1 MNKRKSFIAVILA
14 AMMFCISTVCGAQTV
29 TGKFSSSPLKD
40 VLEKIQNQTGYTFID
55 DYSDI
60 DLSRHVTAT
69 FKNAPLAEVLDKVL
83 DPSLKYS
90 VSGKIISISRQPVA
104 QRQNHKSVPER
115 VTVSGTVISAT
126 DNQPLIGAGVVIDNT
141 TTGTVT
147 DVDGNFTISIPS
159 DAKTVTFS
167 CLGYQSREISA
178 KDAILMRLVSLSEEN
193 TTLENAVVVGF
204 GVQKKESVVGAV
216 QAIRP
221 ADLSYPSSNLTTSF
235 AGKIAGVI
243 STQRSGEPGADG
255 ANFWIRGIST
265 FGTNTSP
272 LIVMDGVE
280 INATMLNSIAPET
293 IKSFSVLK
301 DATATALYGSRGAN
315 GVMIITTRSGKDSD
329 RMNINVRFENGWSMP
344 TSVQK
349 IADGVT
355 YMQTYNEAVG
365 MQYWPE
371 EKIEGTRAGLNG
383 YIFPDNDWYKILFKN
398 ATMNQNANLSVTGGG
413 KRVDYF
419 LNATMFNENGILRSS
434 SESEFG
440 TNINYRKF
448 LFQSNVTARL
458 TKTTRISIRMN
469 TQLHFRHAPYE
480 SVNSLFYYT
489 MRANPVRFPVV
500 WPKEEG
506 DTFVRFGNAESPNG
520 GTNDLNPYALMCR
533 GYGDRHYSY
542 FTETF
547 NVDQDLDFI
556 TKGLK
561 VKGQASFYNYVYAAT
576 YKTTVPHY
584 FKLQDYWTDPDSG
597 DYRYETSPIGASPVD
612 YYTISTGKDG
622 YRENSLQGS
631 IEYTRNFND
640 SHDVNALLVYHQ
652 KEKVFN
658 TPDASEE
665 KVLPFREQGLAGR
678 VTYSYKSRYM
688 MEANFGYNG
697 SENFAKGKR
706 FGFFPSIAVGYTIS
720 NEPFFKSLRSVI
732 NLLKIRASFGQS
744 GNDALPVRFPYVTE
758 VKTNQSMY
766 WRVGPEFTG
775 LTGTTIAT
783 LGNDAAT
790 WEVSTKAN
798 LGVELGLFDDLTVI
812 MDFFNDKRTGIFM
825 QRRSIP
831 YSAGYSDT
839 LPYGNIGAVLNRG
852 VDASF
857 EYNKVFSKD
866 LSLSARGTFTY
877 AHNEITDRDEPVG
890 TPYYQSE
897 IGHPINSIKGLVAA
911 GLFKDQEDID
921 TSPKQTYQTVK
932 PGDIK
937 YVDLNSDGQ
946 IDDNDMTII
955 GKPETP
961 EIIYGFGASVNWKKF
976 DFSMF
981 FQGQAR
987 CSLLMADMHPFC
999 DKGVSG
1005 FGITQWI
1012 ADDHWSES
1020 NQNVNA
1026 AYPRLSAEWNQNNVK
1041 TSSFWLYNGAFL
1053 RLKTVEIGY
1062 TFKWFRFYVTGSN
1075 LLTFS
1080 GFKYWDPGLGSGNGL
1095 SYPLQRTFNIG
1106 VQYNF

>member
-1 MNKRKSFIAVILA
+1 MNMNKSLSAALAVFLLCVSA
-14 AMMFCISTVCGAQTV
+14 VCGGQTF
-29 TGKFSSSPLKD
+29 TGTFSSATLKS
-40 VLEKIQNQTGYTFID
+40 VLDEVQEQTGYTFIY

-60 DLSRHVTAT
+60 ENNSGVTAV
-69 FKNAPLAEVLDKVL
+69 FRNAGVTEVLDKVL
-83 DPSLKYS
+83 DSTLRYS
-90 VSGKIISISRQPVA
+90 VSGKIISISKAPKQAA
-104 QRQNHKSVPER
+104 QEKKTAPSA
-115 VTVSGTVISAT
+115 VTVTGTVISSA
-126 DNQPLIGAGVVIDNT
+126 DNQPLIGAGVVVDNSSN
-141 TTGTVT
+141 GTVT
-147 DVDGNFTISIPS
+147 DIDGNFTITIPVS
-159 DAKTVTFS
+159 ARTVTFS
-167 CLGYQSREISA
+167 CLGYQSKEIQA
-178 KDAILMRLVSLSEEN
+178 KDAILMKLVSLNEE
-193 TTLENAVVVGF
+193 TTLIEDAVVVGF

-221 ADLSYPSSNLTTSF
+221 GELSYPSSNLTTAF

-243 STQRSGEPGADG
+243 STQTSGEPGADG

-280 INATMLNSIAPET
+280 INSTMLNSIAPET
-293 IKSFSVLK
+293 IESFSVLK

-315 GVMIITTRSGKDSD
+315 GVMIITTRNGKDSE
-329 RMNINVRFENGWSMP
+329 RMNINVRVENGWSMP
-344 TSVQK
+344 TSVQE

-355 YMQTYNEAVG
+355 YMQAYNEAVG
-365 MQYWPE
+365 MQYWSA
-371 EKIEGTRAGLNG
+371 EKIEGTRNRTDR

-398 ATMNQNANLSVTGGG
+398 STMNQNANLSVTGGG

-434 SESEFG
+434 SASEFG
-440 TNINYRKF
+440 TNINYKKF

-458 TKTTRISIRMN
+458 TRTTRISIRMN

-480 SVNSLFYYT
+480 SVDNLFYYT
-489 MRANPVRFPVV
+489 MRSNPVRFPVT
-500 WPKEEG
+500 WPSQEG
-506 DTFVRFGNAESPNG
+506 DNFVRFGNAESPNG
-520 GTNDLNPYALMCR
+520 GSTDVNPYALMCR

-547 NVDQDLDFI
+547 NLDQDLDFI

-561 VKGQASFYNYVYAAT
+561 IKGQASFYNYVYAAT

-584 FKLQDYWTDPDSG
+584 FKLQDYWMDPDTG
-597 DYRYETSPIGASPVD
+597 GYVYETAAIGASPVD
-612 YYTISTGKDG
+612 YYSISTGKDG
-622 YRENSLQGS
+622 YRENSVQAS
-631 IEYTRNFND
+631 IEYTRNFKNA
-640 SHDVNALLVYHQ
+640 HDVNALIVYHQ
-652 KEKVFN
+652 KDKVYN
-658 TPDASEE
+658 TPDATEE

-697 SENFAKGKR
+697 SENFAKGNR
-706 FGFFPSIAVGYTIS
+706 FGFFPSIAVGYSIS
-720 NEPFFKSLRSVI
+720 NEPFFRRAKDVVS
-732 NLLKIRASFGQS
+732 LLKIRASYGKS

-758 VKTNQSMY
+758 VKTNQLMY
-766 WRVGPEFTG
+766 WRVGPEFTA
-775 LTGTTIAT
+775 LTGTTIST
-783 LGNDAAT
+783 LGNEAAT
-790 WEVSTKAN
+790 WEVSTKTN
-798 LGVELGLFDDLTVI
+798 LGVELGLFN
-812 MDFFNDKRTGIFM
+812 DFTLILDIFKDKRTGIFM

-839 LPYGNIGAVLNRG
+839 LPFGNIGAVLNRG

-857 EYNKVFSKD
+857 EYNKAFSKD
-866 LSLSARGTFTY
+866 LSISARGTFTY
-877 AHNEITDRDEPVG
+877 AHNEITERDEPVG

-897 IGHPINSIKGLVAA
+897 IGHPINSIMGLVAA

-921 TSPKQTYQTVK
+921 TSPKQTYQAVK

-937 YVDLNSDGQ
+937 YVDMNSDGK

-955 GKPETP
+955 GRPETP

-976 DFSMF
+976 DFSVF
-981 FQGQAR
+981 FQGQTR
-987 CSLLMADMHPFC
+987 CSLLMSDMHPFC

-1012 ADDHWSES
+1012 ADDHWSEA
-1020 NQNVNA
+1020 NPDPGA
-1026 AYPRLSAEWNQNNVK
+1026 AYPRLSSEWNQNNVK
-1041 TSSFWLYNGAFL
+1041 VSSFWLYNGAFL
-1053 RLKTVEIGY
+1053 RLKTAEIGY

-1080 GFKYWDPGLGSGNGL
+1080 KFKYWDPGLGSGNGL